1 MIFSTSMRASLRE
14 MPEWK
19 GRIVGVR
26 DGQRV
31 SKTKFFVSSRQRIR
45 LVAAKWGENS
55 GAGVLTHAL
64 EHLGGDAGALADE
77 TEHDL
82 R

>member
-14 MPEWK
+14 MPGWK

-31 SKTKFFVSSRQRIR
+31 CKTNFFVSSRQRIR

>member
-31 SKTKFFVSSRQRIR
+31 CKTIFFVSSRQRIR